1 MDTKS
6 EAAVQLALEQA
17 SVGRTTIT
25 IAHRLSTVRKAHKI
39 IVLAKGKLVEQGT
52 HDELLEQ
59 KGAYHH
65 LVDAQELQP
74 SSQDGEVIEERKLSD
89 DVSSAT
95 DESIGP
101 VGKPSSTEHSSSVL
115 DVAEQGNNRIQQVSL
130 GDENDYSFWEL
141 VKFIFA
147 FNKHDARMMTIAS
160 LFCVLAG
167 IAQPAQSSRFSIITS
182 PQTQCA

>member
-1 MDTKS
+1 M
-6 EAAVQLALEQA
+6 
-17 SVGRTTIT
+17 
-25 IAHRLSTVRKAHKI
+25 
-39 IVLAKGKLVEQGT
+39 VLANGKLVEQGT
-52 HDELLEQ
+52 HDELLDQ

-74 SSQDGEVIEERKLSD
+74 SSQDGEATEERKVSD

-101 VGKPSSTEHSSSVL
+101 VGKISTTEQSSSAL
-115 DVAEQGNNRIQQVSL
+115 DVAEQGSNRIQQVSL
-130 GDENDYSFWEL
+130 GDENDFSFWEL

-147 FNKHDARMMTIAS
+147 FNRQDARMMTIAS

-167 IAQPAQSSRFSIITS
+167 IAQPAQSSMFSITTS